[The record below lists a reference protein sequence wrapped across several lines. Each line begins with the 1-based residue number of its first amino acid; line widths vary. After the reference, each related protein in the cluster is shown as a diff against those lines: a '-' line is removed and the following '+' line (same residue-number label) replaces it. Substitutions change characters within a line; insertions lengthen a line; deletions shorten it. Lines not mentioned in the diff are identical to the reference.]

1 MGWYPQDSCLRTT
14 NLSNYRTLVR
24 VLQRSRANSMCVC
37 VCVCVYRE
45 QEGEVYFKE
54 LAHVIVRVGKF
65 KICRTGPQA
74 GDPG

>member
-1 MGWYPQDSCLRTT
+1 MLEGHQFIQ
-14 NLSNYRTLVR
+14 LSHIS
-24 VLQRSRANSMCVC
+24 QSSPEKQSRQCVCVC

>member
-24 VLQRSRANSMCVC
+24 VLQRSRADS
-37 VCVCVYRE
+37 VCVYRE
-45 QEGEVYFKE
+45 QEGKVYFKE
-54 LAHVIVRVGKF
+54 LAHVTVRVGKF

>member
-1 MGWYPQDSCLRTT
+1 
-14 NLSNYRTLVR
+14 
-24 VLQRSRANSMCVC
+24 MCVC